1 MVISSRRPHGI
12 SRRSMAVSAV
22 VEWYDFT
29 LYLYL
34 ATVLARVFFGG
45 GEASLATTLA
55 GFAVAYLMRP
65 LGAIV
70 FGHIGDRFGRRR
82 TMLLSVAGI
91 TAAMLATG
99 LLPACAQAG
108 PVAGWLLLLL
118 RCVMGFSVG
127 GE

>member
-1 MVISSRRPHGI
+1 MIGSRRLHGI
-12 SRRSMAVSAV
+12 SRGSMAVAAVSTV

-29 LYLYL
+29 VYLYL

-70 FGHIGDRFGRRR
+70 YGYIGDRFGRRR
-82 TMLLSVAGI
+82 TMLLSVAVM

-99 LLPACAQAG
+99 LLPTYAQAG
-108 PVAGWLLLLL
+108 PVAGWLLFLL
-118 RCVMGFSVG
+118 RCVIGFS
-127 GE
+127 